1 MPKKD
6 IDLDWSKLSDTV
18 FSSASHALA
27 EVKQMSNQAVSSP
40 NVNLPDWSK
49 LSGAVLSRASDAL
62 AEVKQLSNQATSK
75 KGINLPNIDWSK
87 VSGDILSHA
96 SDALT
101 ETKQL
106 VNQVSMYRHW
116 SSNMPM
122 FQQYQEKVRRLIE
135 MKSNLFGIHWIKGWW
150 TILSGASKLLDN
162 ILSDA
167 SKLWGIILRGPS
179 KLWGTIIWG
188 NSKILGAVLS
198 HTYKLRGTARIPLS
212 TSDPNLRTALSCVSY
227 ALTGVNIWSIR
238 HPYIAAAGLLFISG
252 NPDILLAPLQ
262 PTGKPVLYTGTS
274 TVPLNSGY
282 YETAVT
288 NEYENVDARKAES
301 TVVLSVSWLTGLG
314 AVFVLGRTWGWWD

>member
-6 IDLDWSKLSDTV
+6 IDLLDWSKLSGTV
-18 FSSASHALA
+18 FSGASHALA

-75 KGINLPNIDWSK
+75 KDINLPNIDWSK

-135 MKSNLFGIHWIKGWW
+135 MKSNLFGIHWIKGCG

-167 SKLWGIILRGPS
+167 SKLWGIILWGPS

-188 NSKILGAVLS
+188 SSKILGAVLS
-198 HTYKLRGTARIPLS
+198 DTYKLRGTARIPLS
-212 TSDPNLRTALSCVSY
+212 TSDSNLRTALSCVSY
-227 ALTGVNIWSIR
+227 ALTGVNIWCRSF
-238 HPYIAAAGLLFISG
+238 ASC
-252 NPDILLAPLQ
+252 
-262 PTGKPVLYTGTS
+262 
-274 TVPLNSGY
+274 
-282 YETAVT
+282 
-288 NEYENVDARKAES
+288 
-301 TVVLSVSWLTGLG
+301 
-314 AVFVLGRTWGWWD
+314 